1 MGLLE
6 ITDRLL
12 ADLEPLRFGPP
23 VSHVYNPLLYAR
35 AMWDEYVRRYGA
47 GPKEALLFGMNP
59 GPWGMVQTGI
69 PFGEIAAVREWLQ
82 LEEPIGRPER
92 EHPKRPVD
100 GLACTRSEVSG
111 RRVWGW
117 AQERF
122 ATPDVF
128 FDRFFVANYCPL
140 AFLEESGR
148 NFTPDKL
155 PKAER
160 DPLLA
165 ACDAA
170 FRATVQDLRPRVV
183 VGIGKFAFD
192 RARIALAGLDV
203 TIGTI
208 PHPSPAS
215 PIANRG
221 WSALADAG
229 LAALGVS

>member
-1 MGLLE
+1 VGLLE